1 MANESNQ
8 LLVIKAGQVIDGKSK
23 NVKKDISIVINDNQ
37 IVDVKPSGELD
48 IRENLNYKILD
59 YSDNRTIIKVL

>member
-48 IRENLNYKILD
+48 IPEN
-59 YSDNRTIIKVL
+59 